1 MDIRRCLERPCGRLA
16 IPPRSFAMT
25 PPDPPAP
32 PTRPAT
38 PATPATTGAAVPDD
52 DEHRLFAF
60 TLERI
65 VFFSDA
71 VFAIAITLLA
81 IDLRLP
87 ELPDGQTD
95 ASFLAVLGDL
105 GPSIFAFVISFVVI
119 AAFWVGHYRTFRY
132 IVDADGRL
140 VAINFGLLFCIA
152 ILPFPTSVI
161 ASQGDLSSACIVY
174 AAFGV
179 ATGTFSTLLWVYP
192 SRIAHLV
199 APSVTPVIARY
210 VTYRAAVIPVVF
222 AISIPVAL
230 VSPALAWALWF
241 LAAPIQALVTRR
253 FRSKGIVGLGRI
265 GRT

>member
-1 MDIRRCLERPCGRLA
+1 MTSPDPSAPL
-16 IPPRSFAMT
+16 PPPPVAAAMT
-25 PPDPPAP
+25 
-32 PTRPAT
+32 
-38 PATPATTGAAVPDD
+38 DD

-81 IDLRLP
+81 IELRLP
-87 ELPDGQTD
+87 DLPAGQTD
-95 ASFLAVLGDL
+95 GSFLAALGDL
-105 GPSIFAFVISFVVI
+105 SPSFLAFVISFVVI

-140 VAINFGLLFCIA
+140 VAINFCLLFCIA
-152 ILPFPTSVI
+152 ILPFPTSII
-161 ASQGDLSSACIVY
+161 ASEGNLPSAAIIY
-174 AAFGV
+174 GAFGL

-199 APSVTPVIARY
+199 SPAVTPVIARF

-230 VSPALAWALWF
+230 VSPVLAWALWF
-241 LAAPIQALVTRR
+241 LAAPLQALVTRR
-253 FRSKGIVGLGRI
+253 FRTKGIVGPGRI